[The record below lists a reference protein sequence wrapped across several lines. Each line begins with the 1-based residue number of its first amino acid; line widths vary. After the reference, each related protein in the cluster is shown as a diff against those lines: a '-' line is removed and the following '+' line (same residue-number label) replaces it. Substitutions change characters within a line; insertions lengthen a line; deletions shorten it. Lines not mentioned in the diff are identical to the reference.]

1 MPNWERFGHTWD
13 QLGRKN
19 ALGAILTVDGKVA
32 DWNIGELLATG
43 RIDVGRFMPDL
54 ERLSPST
61 PRTRLLDFGCGVGRV
76 TRVFSQYFDQV
87 VGVDVAPSMIA
98 RAREVNA
105 DSPACTF
112 VLNRSAT
119 LDQLA
124 DGSFDVVYCRL
135 VLQHIRPAIVRGYIR
150 EFVRLAAPGGVI
162 MFQLPEVVGIDSRQ
176 VFIDAPVAGSAFKQR
191 LPRWLIEAWRRLKY
205 RVLVGTSAQ
214 IEMFGMARPEV
225 EALIQDAGG
234 RLLTAT
240 PDRSHGE
247 AGSGWE
253 YWVTRGFHEAARAE

>member
-1 MPNWERFGHTWD
+1 MRRFGWAWNA
-13 QLGRKN
+13 LGENN
-19 ALGAILTVDGKVA
+19 ALGAILTSDGRMGA
-32 DWNIGELLATG
+32 WTLPEFLATG
-43 RIDVGRFMPDL
+43 VIDVNRFMTDL
-54 ERLSPST
+54 DRIAPST
-61 PRTRLLDFGCGVGRV
+61 ARRRALDFGCGVGRI
-76 TRVFSQYFDQV
+76 TRALAEHFDTV